1 MFYMQ
6 VTRVRILFATKH
18 SVSFAKE
25 HDLWHSF
32 VIENV
37 GKHSDQNTNQTK
49 MTQRYI
55 DITNYQIQ
63 AFIGDV
69 DML

>member
-1 MFYMQ
+1 MQ
-6 VTRVRILFATKH
+6 VTSVRILFATKH

-25 HDLWHSF
+25 HDLGDILLF
-32 VIENV
+32 IENV

-55 DITNYQIQ
+55 GITNYQIQ